1 MDYHR
6 KQPII
11 LKVIPASPFV
21 TRSIRHRS
29 AWCATVTTALCIV
42 LACTPPN
49 VALAHEP
56 DAAEAALGSLVD
68 AELAFARM
76 GAERGIRE
84 AFLANFS
91 DDGIAFEPAPVRL
104 REAWRARP
112 AAADPLAL
120 KLVWKPAQAGVSRSF
135 DMGYTTGPFTL
146 SSAAQPT
153 PRHGVFFSVWQ
164 RAAGGPWKVMLDAGI
179 TTPAAVDF
187 TQLGAAPRPQFA
199 GRANA
204 AHERASILA
213 AESRPSSGGDA
224 GLTPN
229 DYVQR
234 IADDVRLH
242 RDGAPPIASRAAV
255 APAVARAMSHTSWM
269 PIDARVSAAADMA
282 FTYGR
287 YRQTD
292 HDAHVVDGYYAH
304 LWLRDRGGVWQLA
317 YDIAL
322 PATPQ

>member
-1 MDYHR
+1 M
-6 KQPII
+6 
-11 LKVIPASPFV
+11 

-29 AWCATVTTALCIV
+29 AWHAAVSTALCVV
-42 LACTPPN
+42 LACAAPN
-49 VALAHEP
+49 AASAHEP
-56 DAAEAALGSLVD
+56 DAEEVALVSLVD

-104 REAWRARP
+104 RETWRARP

-146 SSAAQPT
+146 SSAAQPA

-164 RAAGGPWKVMLDAGI
+164 RVHGGPWKVMLDAGI
-179 TTPAAVDF
+179 TTPGAVDF
-187 TQLGAAPRPQFA
+187 AQLGAAPRPRFA
-199 GRANA
+199 GRANPA
-204 AHERASILA
+204 RERVRILD
-213 AESRPSSGGDA
+213 AELQTQGDGDA
-224 GLTPN
+224 GMTPN
-229 DYVQR
+229 DYARRV
-234 IADDVRLH
+234 AADVRLH
-242 RDGAPPIASRAAV
+242 RDGAPPIASRATV
-255 APAVARAMSHTSWM
+255 APAIARAMSRMSWT
-269 PIDARVSAAADMA
+269 PIDARVSAAGDMA

-292 HDAHVVDGYYAH
+292 HDQRVIDGYYAH
-304 LWLRDRGGVWQLA
+304 LWLRDSSGAWRLA

-322 PATPQ
+322 RATPP

>member
-1 MDYHR
+1 MDNHR

-29 AWCATVTTALCIV
+29 AWCATVSMALCIV
-42 LACTPPN
+42 LACTAPN
-49 VALAHEP
+49 GASAHEP
-56 DAAEAALGSLVD
+56 DAEEVALGSLVD

-104 REAWRARP
+104 RETWGARP

-146 SSAAQPT
+146 SSAAQPAL
-153 PRHGVFFSVWQ
+153 RHGVFFSVWQ
-164 RAAGGPWKVMLDAGI
+164 RAPGGPWKVMLDAGI
-179 TTPAAVDF
+179 TTPAAVEF
-187 TQLGAAPRPQFA
+187 TPLGAAPRPHFT
-199 GRANA
+199 GRANPA
-204 AHERASILA
+204 RERAWILA
-213 AESRPSSGGDA
+213 AESRASSGSDP

-229 DYVQR
+229 DYAQR

-242 RDGAPPIASRAAV
+242 RDGTAPIASRAAV
-255 APAVARAMSHTSWM
+255 VPVIARAMSRT
-269 PIDARVSAAADMA
+269 
-282 FTYGR
+282 
-287 YRQTD
+287 
-292 HDAHVVDGYYAH
+292 
-304 LWLRDRGGVWQLA
+304 
-317 YDIAL
+317 
-322 PATPQ
+322 